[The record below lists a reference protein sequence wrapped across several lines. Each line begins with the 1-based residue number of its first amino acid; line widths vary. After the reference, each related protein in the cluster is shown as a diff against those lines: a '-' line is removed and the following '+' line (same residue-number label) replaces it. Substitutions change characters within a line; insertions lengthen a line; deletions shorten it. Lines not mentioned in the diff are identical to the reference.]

1 MKAAAEGVQ
10 KKYAAL
16 ATHNVDLIL
25 KGIISCYLQLIMQ
38 VIDNQKK
45 LSSETS
51 GLKLTNTS
59 ALISLHALILFT
71 SMGGPS
77 LLVSHCVVSIDHN

>member
-25 KGIISCYLQLIMQ
+25 KGIISCYL
-38 VIDNQKK
+38 
-45 LSSETS
+45 
-51 GLKLTNTS
+51 
-59 ALISLHALILFT
+59 
-71 SMGGPS
+71 
-77 LLVSHCVVSIDHN
+77 

>member
-1 MKAAAEGVQ
+1 
-10 KKYAAL
+10 
-16 ATHNVDLIL
+16 
-25 KGIISCYLQLIMQ
+25 MQ

-45 LSSETS
+45 LSETS